1 MCFTLEF
8 STDIFQVKLYEGSY
22 VLWLMYINSRR
33 KLDDR
38 IAAYDSAISALCR
51 HASAAPED
59 KTCESACIL
68 DLFLQMMDCLCM
80 SRNVENAI
88 QRSYGVFPATTK
100 SDVPNLLSLSDL
112 LNCLTVS
119 DKCVLWVCCVYLVI
133 YRKLPGAIVQNFEC
147 TKDILDIEWP
157 IVSLSEDE
165 KERAVKLME
174 TAAEYINSR
183 AFTMESE
190 DDLKCAQHFALNHL
204 RFRVALDRI
213 ECARSLFD
221 RYVKLYPFCIELV
234 LVSAQIQKQDL
245 GVGNFMVFED
255 TISRWP
261 KIVPGIQCIWNQY
274 IANAIHNQRMDLA
287 KEITVRW
294 FHSAWKVQDPPY
306 GGTDATDDGNSCG
319 LVGLGSKFVSD
330 TSNSGHKQ
338 MDMMFGYLNLSIYHF
353 FQEDKTEASI
363 AVNKARDTVGFAGLD
378 QYIRKY
384 VMFMVC
390 DASSL
395 NEGDPESVVKR
406 MLEVYMDGSS
416 QALLA
421 PRALTRK
428 FLDSIKKPRVQNLID
443 NILRPVSFDCSV
455 LNLMLQSWFG
465 SSLLPQTVSDPK
477 LLVDFVERIMEVV
490 PHNFQLAIAVC
501 KLLSKDYSSSDLN
514 STSLQFWSCSTLVN
528 AITGAIPIPPEYVWV
543 EAAAFLQSA
552 MGIEAISQRFYKKA
566 LSVYPFSIMLW
577 KCYYKLFLSN
587 GDANSIIEEAKERGI
602 NLDIPS

>member
-1 MCFTLEF
+1 
-8 STDIFQVKLYEGSY
+8 
-22 VLWLMYINSRR
+22 MYINSRR

-59 KTCESACIL
+59 RTYESACIL

-80 SRNVENAI
+80 SRNVESAI

-100 SDVPNLLSLSDL
+100 SDESNLLSLSDL

-147 TKDILDIEWP
+147 TKDLLDIEWP

-183 AFTMESE
+183 VFTMESE

-204 RFRVALDRI
+204 RCMVALDGL

-245 GVGNFMVFED
+245 GAGNFMVFED
-255 TISRWP
+255 TINRWP

-274 IANAIHNQRMDLA
+274 IANAIHNQRIDLA

-294 FHSAWKVQDPPY
+294 FHSAWQVQDPPY
-306 GGTDATDDGNSCG
+306 GGTDAADDGNSCG
-319 LVGLGSKFVSD
+319 LVGSGSKFVSD

-353 FQEDKTEASI
+353 FQKDKTEASI
-363 AVNKARDTVGFAGLD
+363 AVNKARNTVSFVGLD
-378 QYIRKY
+378 HYIRKY
-384 VMFMVC
+384 AMFMVC

-416 QALLA
+416 QALLV
-421 PRALTRK
+421 PRVLTRK
-428 FLDSIKKPRVQNLID
+428 FLDSIKKPIVQNLID

-465 SSLLPQTVSDPK
+465 SSLLPHTVSDPK

-514 STSLQFWSCSTLVN
+514 STSLWFWSCSTLVN

-543 EAAAFLQSA
+543 EAAVFLQSA

-566 LSVYPFSIMLW
+566 VSVYPFSIMLW
-577 KCYYKLFLSN
+577 KCYYKLLLSN

-602 NLDIPS
+602 NLDLLID